1 MDKMEMTRFHS
12 RRSSMQMRLRTDKK
26 GNKLFLTYKEIQ
38 KGTVGKS
45 CMTNGLLIYG

>member
-26 GNKLFLTYKEIQ
+26 KHQISLIYKEIQ
-38 KGTVGKS
+38 KGVVAKS
-45 CMTNGLLIYG
+45 YMTYGLLIDG